1 MTRKINEILFN
12 FNELPN
18 AKRYRGCFIAIGI
31 LMMILG
37 AFAIGFAQWATE
49 FTVILLG
56 FLLAGAGLLQII
68 NGCYATR
75 WAGFSLALLLG
86 LFYVTAGIFC
96 IFKPMQ
102 SATGISLL
110 IAALLLVG
118 GMFRLISSLRFHFNN
133 WGWVFFNGLIAIF
146 LGVLILAEW
155 PESAIWV
162 IGLFVGIDLFLMGAY
177 WVRLSLGIA
186 KK

>member
-86 LFYVTAGIFC
+86 LFMSPQGF
-96 IFKPMQ
+96 
-102 SATGISLL
+102 SAY
-110 IAALLLVG
+110 
-118 GMFRLISSLRFHFNN
+118 SSPCKARR
-133 WGWVFFNGLIAIF
+133 GLAC
-146 LGVLILAEW
+146 
-155 PESAIWV
+155 
-162 IGLFVGIDLFLMGAY
+162 
-177 WVRLSLGIA
+177 
-186 KK
+186 